1 MKFSVL
7 GTGRMAGKMADTTI
21 AHMDDVRAYA
31 AASRSPEKARDFA
44 AAHGFEKAYGSY
56 EELLADPETELVYVA
71 TPHSEHYA
79 NAKDC
84 LLHGKHVLMEKAF
97 TMNAAQAEEL
107 IALSEEKHL
116 LLAEAIWTRYM
127 PSRQIL
133 TDLLAS
139 GVIGRVHSM
148 TANLGYPVT
157 HKARLTDPALGGG
170 ALLDVG
176 VYPLHLALMV
186 MQSEVT
192 GLSSTAVLYPTGVDA
207 VNSTTLRFA
216 DGAMAV
222 LNSSMCSMYDSEAN
236 IYGEKGFLQIQNV
249 NNPEEI
255 RLYDNHYQF
264 IERYEIPREGSGYVY
279 EIRACMQAI
288 AEGRTECPQMP
299 HSEILR
305 VMRLLDRIRESWA
318 QMPSERDFDKQ

>member
-1 MKFSVL
+1 MKFSIL
-7 GTGRMAGKMADTTI
+7 GTGRMAGKMMDTTI
-21 AHMDDVRAYA
+21 AEMEDVEAYA
-31 AASRSPEKARDFA
+31 AASRSLERARDFA
-44 AAHGFEKAYGSY
+44 ARHGFQKAYGSY
-56 EELLADPETELVYVA
+56 EELLSDPQVGLVYVA
-71 TPHSEHYA
+71 TPHSEHFA
-79 NAKDC
+79 NVKAC
-84 LLHGKHVLMEKAF
+84 LEHGKHVLVEKAF
-97 TMNAAQAEEL
+97 TMNAAEAKEL

-133 TDLLAS
+133 NDLLDA
-139 GVIGRVHSM
+139 GVIGRVHSL

-176 VYPLHLALMV
+176 VYPLNFALMAIRE
-186 MQSEVT
+186 EVT
-192 GLSSTAVLYPTGVDA
+192 ELYSSAVMTQTGVDA

-216 DGAMAV
+216 DGALAV
-222 LNSSMCSMYDSEAN
+222 LNSSMCSMYDSEGN

-264 IERYEIPREGSGYVY
+264 IERYEIPREGFGYEY

-288 AEGRTECPQMP
+288 EEGRTECEQMP
-299 HSEILR
+299 HSESLR
-305 VMRLLDRIRESWA
+305 VMRLLDRIREEW
-318 QMPSERDFDKQ
+318 R